1 MDGLAGG
8 TVSDHDRLGR
18 FKNGN
23 SEYAAKRRRIAER
36 LAQLSTDYA
45 ASPSQQQLLAIA
57 ARHLDDA
64 AVARTAERRVRA
76 TNAATRILRLIPR
89 KEAPMRSMT
98 ELMAGVK

>member
-1 MDGLAGG
+1 MDGSAIGAA
-8 TVSDHDRLGR
+8 TDHDRLGR

-36 LAQLSTDYA
+36 LVQLSADYN

-76 TNAATRILRLIPR
+76 TNAATRILRLIPH
-89 KEAPMRSMT
+89 KEPPLLSLE
-98 ELMAGVK
+98 ELGID